1 MNRTFSSLLAAVVTV
16 LSLAAF
22 APGALAAH
30 ASSALPAGTAAV
42 DNCTWD
48 RPGHNPFMGDVVAAV
63 GRYTDIAPD
72 VRERLRARMV
82 RRDYDD
88 IVTIRR
94 DSIAGKGRYDSAIRD
109 MHFGAHQLCRT
120 VSRSGWRADTQE
132 RGLVYCDS
140 GQCILVPTV
149 CRNVSRI
156 ARHEDA
162 AKRADAADQAPGFDI
177 ASTAPAEVPTVT
189 IAKAEGAVLIGGDI
203 SFAAKAGLSSSLDGE
218 AGGGSQGVL
227 GGGGGGG
234 GHRPFGNAVVATVTP
249 VPEPETWALLLAGL
263 AACGA
268 IRGRAVRASGRDC
281 RPRARGRSLQSC
293 RGPLAQSVRA
303 EDS

>member
-1 MNRTFSSLLAAVVTV
+1 MNRTFSSLLAAAVAV

-22 APGALAAH
+22 APGAVAAR
-30 ASSALPAGTAAV
+30 ASAALPAGNDAV

-63 GRYTDIAPD
+63 DRYTDIAPD

-109 MHFGAHQLCRT
+109 MHFGARQLCHS

-156 ARHEDA
+156 ARHDDA
-162 AKRADAADQAPGFDI
+162 AKRADAADEAPAFDV
-177 ASTAPAEVPTVT
+177 ASTAPDDAPTVT
-189 IAKAEGAVLIGGDI
+189 LSKAEGAVLIGGDMT
-203 SFAAKAGLSSSLDGE
+203 FAAGAGLSSALDADDG
-218 AGGGSQGVL
+218 ASSQGAL

-234 GHRPFGNAVVATVTP
+234 GAGGGGGGGGGGGSGNRPSGDAVTAAVMP

-263 AACGA
+263 AACAA
-268 IRGRAVRASGRDC
+268 IRGRAARASRHG
-281 RPRARGRSLQSC
+281 
-293 RGPLAQSVRA
+293 
-303 EDS
+303 